1 MQNDL
6 TSGNITT
13 TMLAFAAPMIAG
25 NMLQQFYNIVDS
37 LIVGKFVSADAL
49 AAVGSSYSLMTF
61 ITSALIGLCM
71 GSGALFSFYRGRQM
85 SEKLGSCVRVSFVL
99 IGAISLLFNIISF
112 ILIDKLLIW
121 LSVPLEIRP
130 LMKDYIFI
138 IFFGISSHFCCAQ
151 SEIQLYRSIFSA
163 LQFF

>member
-13 TMLAFAAPMIAG
+13 TMLAFAAPMIVG

-112 ILIDKLLIW
+112 INGNTCN
-121 LSVPLEIRP
+121 R
-130 LMKDYIFI
+130 
-138 IFFGISSHFCCAQ
+138 H
-151 SEIQLYRSIFSA
+151 R
-163 LQFF
+163 